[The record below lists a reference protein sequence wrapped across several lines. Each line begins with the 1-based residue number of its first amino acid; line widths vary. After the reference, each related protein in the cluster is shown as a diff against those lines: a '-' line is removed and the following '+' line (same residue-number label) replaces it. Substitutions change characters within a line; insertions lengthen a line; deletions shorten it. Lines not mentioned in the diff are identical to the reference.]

1 MATFSA
7 RPHSRRSRSTRFPR
21 KAPPPLRRKPRKAVP
36 DCQTTIS
43 RQSPLS
49 FVYVGNLRS
58 DVRVKDLERLFTSN
72 GTVPRV
78 DIRCCSGSVVPS
90 SGALGG
96 TVYATV
102 LFDSMNDATRAL
114 SLNGDALLGN
124 EIVVAASFLSLPEAK
139 RGVTPK
145 SVQICGVNFTRFSD
159 KVHRVVDKFCT
170 GGTQIFPVEG
180 A

>member
-1 MATFSA
+1 MTTFSA
-7 RPHSRRSRSTRFPR
+7 RPRPRRSRSTRFR
-21 KAPPPLRRKPRKAVP
+21 KAPPPLRRKPRKAAP
-36 DCQTTIS
+36 NCQTTIS

-49 FVYVGNLRS
+49 FVYIGNLRS
-58 DVRVKDLERLFTSN
+58 DVRVEDLERLFTPN
-72 GTVPRV
+72 GTVPRI

-90 SGALGG
+90 DAPGG

-102 LFDSMNDATRAL
+102 LFDNVDDATHAL
-114 SLNGDALLGN
+114 SLNGIALLGN
-124 EIVVAASFLSLPEAK
+124 KIVVATSFLSLPEAK
-139 RGVTPK
+139 RGIAPK
-145 SVQICGVNFTRFSD
+145 SVQICGVNFTKFSD